1 MHHWNIF
8 LSQVEVD
15 MLSLLLGNTKSY
27 SVSKEEWEPIRGLA
41 EHSSIF
47 IKPADKGSCVTVLYC
62 IDYLTKA
69 ENYLSDNITYKEI
82 NFVEKELI
90 KLVEESTKM
99 FKKLP
104 SKQYFRF
111 EL

>member
-47 IKPADKGSCVTVLYC
+47 IKPADKG
-62 IDYLTKA
+62 
-69 ENYLSDNITYKEI
+69 
-82 NFVEKELI
+82 
-90 KLVEESTKM
+90 
-99 FKKLP
+99 
-104 SKQYFRF
+104 
-111 EL
+111 